1 MKRQKIFLT
10 VASIALFTALSHS
23 TSAQKLPQVQQ
34 VSLRAPANV
43 RIDGKNT
50 EWGKMKAYNKATG
63 LEYAIANDDEKLYLV
78 VQVKDKGIQDKVV
91 MGGLT
96 LVIQKTGEKS
106 DKGARLVK
114 FPYFKEK
121 ARNMFWSFDMVNREG
136 DNNFKINDP
145 DGKILAGKIA
155 TANKNLRS
163 NVKWIYTK
171 NLSGVDSVLSI
182 YNEAGIEAMNTF
194 DSSTKYTSEL
204 AIDLNLLGLSA
215 KDASKFSYH
224 ILVDDNINK
233 RLTGFT
239 IVGDRS
245 SIGPD
250 GKPLS
255 AEQIERSRKFIDEFN
270 VQMSALAAT
279 TDFWGEYTLAK

>member
-1 MKRQKIFLT
+1 MKRPHIFFT
-10 VASIALFTALSHS
+10 GVFIALIFAS
-23 TSAQKLPQVQQ
+23 TISAQKLPQIQQ
-34 VSLRAPANV
+34 TSLRAPANV
-43 RIDGKNT
+43 KVDGKNT
-50 EWGKMKAYNKATG
+50 EWGQMKAYNKITG
-63 LEYAIANDDEKLYLV
+63 LEYTIANDDKRLYLI
-78 VQVKDKGIQDKVV
+78 VQAKDKGTQDKAV
-91 MGGLT
+91 MGGIT
-96 LVIQKTGEKS
+96 LVIQKTGEKN
-106 DKGARLVK
+106 DKHAQLVK

-136 DNNFKINDP
+136 DNNFKIKDP
-145 DGKILAGKIA
+145 DGKILAGKVA

-163 NVKWIYTK
+163 NVKWIYTR

-182 YNEAGIEAMNTF
+182 YNEAGIEAMNAF

-239 IVGDRS
+239 IVGNRS

-250 GKPLS
+250 GKPLT
-255 AEQIERSRKFIDEFN
+255 AEQIERNRKFMEEFN
-270 VQMSALAAT
+270 AQMSALAAT
-279 TDFWGEYTLAK
+279 TDFWGEYTLVK